1 VLRLPVI
8 ANIVL
13 PYKSLPI
20 FAAVKAKIR
29 GYKPVLDDPHPGDVS
44 TASLAS
50 LEGLVASSSSG
61 SLTTTPTR
69 NWTTTP
75 PRLEWKPP

>member
-1 VLRLPVI
+1 MI
-8 ANIVL
+8 AKIVL
-13 PYKSLPI
+13 PYKSLPTFVAI
-20 FAAVKAKIR
+20 EAKIQ
-29 GYKPVLDDPHPGDVS
+29 GYKSVLDDPHPGYVS